1 MQEAPLL
8 KAGMELKVQLNQE
21 HSRQFPYFLGID
33 DWLGG
38 ACMARGKVK
47 VINLCLSL
55 RKHPLLK
62 LLSQCYHL
70 KDGNKYISVEWPLF
84 FMSNALP
91 ISIFTALLE
100 D

>member
-1 MQEAPLL
+1 M
-8 KAGMELKVQLNQE
+8 AGMELKAQLNQE
-21 HSRQFPYFLGID
+21 QSRQFPNFLEIGD
-33 DWLGG
+33 QLGG
-38 ACMARGKVK
+38 ACMARGK

-55 RKHPLLK
+55 RKHPVLK
-62 LLSQCYHL
+62 LLSQCYNL
-70 KDGNKYISVEWPLF
+70 KDGNKYISVKWPLF

>member
-1 MQEAPLL
+1 MV
-8 KAGMELKVQLNQE
+8 GMELKVQLNQGY
-21 HSRQFPYFLGID
+21 SREFPYLLGID
-33 DWLGG
+33 DQLGG
-38 ACMARGKVK
+38 ACMARGK

-55 RKHPLLK
+55 RKHPLLQ
-62 LLSQCYHL
+62 LLSQCYNL

-84 FMSNALP
+84 FMSNSLP